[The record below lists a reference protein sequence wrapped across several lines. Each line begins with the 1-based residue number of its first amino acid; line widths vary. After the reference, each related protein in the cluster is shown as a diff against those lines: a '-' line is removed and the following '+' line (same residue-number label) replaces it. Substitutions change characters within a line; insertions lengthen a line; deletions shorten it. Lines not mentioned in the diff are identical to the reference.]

1 MRSPWKRNR
10 GRLVLRR
17 EQLRQLDTAQLGR
30 LHGGAGDQIFS
41 AGACT
46 ETCTACQQT
55 TQTTTDVGGS
65 QHCV

>member
-10 GRLVLRR
+10 GRLVLRQ
-17 EQLRQLDTAQLGR
+17 ELDTAQLAR
-30 LHGGAGDQIFS
+30 LHGGAGDQIYS

-55 TQTTTDVGGS
+55 TQTTADALT
-65 QHCV
+65 QHCN